1 MDLKR
6 ATGGRRWLKL
16 LGLALL
22 AALLARQD
30 LPALA
35 AALRGTRAG
44 VFAAGLLLFFPLVG
58 LRALRWRALAAG
70 SAGQRLGRHAAF
82 REYAATVFLGAFTPG
97 RLGELYRV
105 RFLTRRGA
113 GLGGAAASALLDRAC
128 DMAFLLALGAGA
140 LAANAGRLGLEP
152 RPVLGIGLAL
162 AASLAA
168 AVALRKPAA
177 RLFRAAARRFLKA
190 AHATRLERELGE
202 LLAAVRRIPPRT
214 WLTSAAAT
222 AAAWA
227 VFFTQ
232 RYMLALALGLDV
244 GVVPLC
250 TAMVAVALLVF
261 LPVSIL
267 NIGTRDAA
275 LVLLLG
281 AEGVGS
287 EHAIAFSSLILL
299 TLIVNWGIS
308 CLFFLT
314 VRLD

>member
-22 AALLARQD
+22 AWLLARQD

-35 AALRGTRAG
+35 AALRGTRLDLFG
-44 VFAAGLLLFFPLVG
+44 AALLLFFPLVG
-58 LRALRWRALAAG
+58 LRAWRWRALVADAAG
-70 SAGQRLGRHAAF
+70 PRLDGGAAF
-82 REYAATVFLGAFTPG
+82 REYAATVFLGALTPG
-97 RLGELYRV
+97 RVGELYRLRCV
-105 RFLTRRGA
+105 TRRGA
-113 GLGGAAASALLDRAC
+113 SLGGAAAPALLDRAC
-128 DMAFLLALGAGA
+128 DIAFLAGLGALALVVHAGGIGLRLQPVLLAALALGAG
-140 LAANAGRLGLEP
+140 LAA
-152 RPVLGIGLAL
+152 GLAF
-162 AASLAA
+162 
-168 AVALRKPAA
+168 RK
-177 RLFRAAARRFLKA
+177 RAAGLFQALARRFLKT
-190 AHATRLERELGE
+190 AHAERLERELGN
-202 LLAAVRRIPPRT
+202 LLAAVRGVPPRT
-214 WLTSAAAT
+214 WLASAAAT

-232 RYMLALALGLDV
+232 RYMLARALDLDV
-244 GVVPLC
+244 GIVPLC
-250 TAMVAVALLVF
+250 TAMVAVALLVL

-287 EHAIAFSSLILL
+287 EQALAFSSLILL
-299 TLIVNWGIS
+299 TLLANWGIS